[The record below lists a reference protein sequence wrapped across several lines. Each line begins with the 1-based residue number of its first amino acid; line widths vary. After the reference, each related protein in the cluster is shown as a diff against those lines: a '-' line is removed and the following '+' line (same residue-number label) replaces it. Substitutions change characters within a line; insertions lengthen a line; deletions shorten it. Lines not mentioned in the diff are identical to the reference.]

1 MGWNRIRGVA
11 GILALLLGTATGA
24 LAGANPPVPDSQIA
38 VQLFSLYK
46 DLARDPVGTLK
57 ALRAS
62 GVTQVEAFNTLGL
75 PPAEFRAMLDQA
87 GLTAAGSHVSL
98 KDMHDNVPGII
109 ETARILG
116 YRYVGV
122 AWLKKPGAS
131 AYEGIGPA
139 EIDDAIAAYKSA
151 CPALKAAGLRVMYH
165 LHGYEFAPDGAGTLL
180 DRLLAG
186 LDPAC
191 VELQMDVFWVRKAGV
206 DPVALLEK
214 LGGRVKLLHVKDMAP
229 GATSGEFTGA
239 ARPSDFVPI
248 GRGSVDWTALLA
260 AARKAGVDWYVL
272 EDESPT
278 PTEHLATSLA
288 WLKGK

>member
-1 MGWNRIRGVA
+1 MARKWISGVA
-11 GILALLLGTATGA
+11 GALALLLGTASGV
-24 LAGANPPVPDSQIA
+24 LAGARPPVPDSQIA

-46 DLARDPVGTLK
+46 DLARDPAGTLK

-62 GVTQVEAFNTLGL
+62 GVTQVEAFNTLGMQ
-75 PPAEFRAMLDQA
+75 PAAFKALLDQA
-87 GLTAAGSHVSL
+87 GLMASGSHVSL
-98 KDMHDNVPGII
+98 KDLRENVPGII
-109 ETARILG
+109 ETARIVG

-122 AWLKKPGAS
+122 AWLKPQGAG
-131 AYEGIGPA
+131 ADQGIGPA
-139 EIDDAIAAYKSA
+139 EIDAAIAAYRSA

-165 LHGYEFAPDGAGTLL
+165 LHGYEFRADGTGTLL

-191 VELQMDVFWVRKAGV
+191 VELQMDVFWVLKAGV

-229 GATSGEFTGA
+229 GSTAGEFTGS
-239 ARPSDFVPI
+239 ARPGDFAPI
-248 GRGSVDWTALLA
+248 GQGSVDWTALLA

-278 PTEHLATSLA
+278 PAAHLAASLA
-288 WLKGK
+288 WLQGK